1 MINIFHTIWYFFKPY
16 KVHLL
21 ILCVLSLL
29 VGVLEAA
36 NVAAVYPILSEAFD
50 TAGQDSF
57 VLSLIFDAA
66 KLLPIDD
73 PFISNCVIFLIIAA
87 LAFLANIA
95 AINFRVRLGT
105 RLVEE
110 NQRLLF
116 NNLMR
121 ADYEYFVAHKQGD
134 LIYNTASAPVSL
146 STVIN
151 VASQLI
157 GLAILIISIV
167 ILLFSISW
175 QGTLAVL
182 FIGVIY
188 YFFIRYLGRA
198 ISYRAGK
205 GEVEAS
211 REGTV
216 ILNEAITGIK
226 QIKAFAAVDSWIER
240 FGRIM
245 KERWYHSRRRTIW
258 QQVPAPIL
266 MLLLYLVVGIIAL
279 VIKLLAPGNF
289 MDLIPVFGTF
299 AFAMF
304 RLFPI
309 IGSISGLTM
318 QVIGV
323 LPNVEI
329 MNAMRNELS
338 SAVPDAGK
346 DFPSLNSE
354 IRFEKVS
361 FGYQGRSKS
370 LEDITF
376 TVNKGEMTAIVGRSG
391 IGKTTIVNLVLGLYQ
406 PDKGEVTVDGVNLSE
421 YRVSTWLEKVG
432 FVDQDTFITNDTIR
446 NNITFRSE
454 KYTDEEIVEAA
465 EFADAH
471 GFISE
476 LPDGYNTLVGD
487 KGLKLS
493 AGQRQRIAV
502 ARAMIRKPQVL
513 IFDEATNALDNISEA
528 AVQRA
533 INEISKE
540 HTVIVIAHRLSSVI
554 NADKIIVLGDRKVIE
569 QGTHEELLEK
579 KGLYWELYNT
589 DAE

>member
-1 MINIFHTIWYFFKPY
+1 MTNIISMIWSFFSPHKWH
-16 KVHLL
+16 VLV
-21 ILCVLSLL
+21 LCVLSLL

-50 TAGQDSF
+50 TGAQDSF

-66 KLLPIDD
+66 KLLSIED
-73 PFISNCVIFLIIAA
+73 PFISYGVLFLIIAV

-110 NQRLLF
+110 NQKSLF
-116 NNLMR
+116 DKLMK
-121 ADYEYFVAHKQGD
+121 ADYQYFVEHKQGE
-134 LIYNTASAPVSL
+134 LIYNTASAPVAL

-157 GLAILIISIV
+157 GLAILIISII

-211 REGTV
+211 REGAV
-216 ILNEAITGIK
+216 ILNEAITGVK
-226 QIKAFAAVDSWIER
+226 QIKAFAAVDSWVNR
-240 FGRIM
+240 FNRIM
-245 KERWYHSRRRTIW
+245 KERWYHFRKRTVW
-258 QQVPAPIL
+258 QQVPTPIL
-266 MLLLYLVVGIIAL
+266 MLVLYLVVGTIAL

-289 MDLIPVFGTF
+289 MDLIPAFGTF
-299 AFAMF
+299 AFALF
-304 RLFPI
+304 RLFPV
-309 IGSISGLTM
+309 IGNISNMTM

-329 MNAMRNELS
+329 MNTMKDELS
-338 SAVPDAGK
+338 ADVPDAGK
-346 DFPSLNSE
+346 DFSTLNSN
-354 IRFEKVS
+354 IQFENVS
-361 FGYQGRSKS
+361 FGYKERSRS

-376 TVNKGEMTAIVGRSG
+376 TINKGEMTAIVGRSG
-391 IGKTTIVNLVLGLYQ
+391 IGKTTIVNLILGLYQ
-406 PDKGEVTVDGVNLSE
+406 PDKGEVTVDGVNLGE
-421 YRVSTWLEKVG
+421 YKLSTWLEKVG
-432 FVDQDTFITNDTIR
+432 FVDQDTFIINDTVK
-446 NNITFRSE
+446 NNITFRTNEYSE
-454 KYTDEEIVEAA
+454 EQIIKAA
-465 EFADAH
+465 QFADAH
-471 GFISE
+471 DFITE

-502 ARAMIRKPQVL
+502 ARAVIREPEL
-513 IFDEATNALDNISEA
+513 FIFDEATNALDNISEA

-533 INEISKE
+533 IEQISE
-540 HTVIVIAHRLSSVI
+540 NRTVIVIAHRLSTIISV
-554 NADKIIVLGDRKVIE
+554 DKIIVLGDKKVIE
-569 QGTHEELLEK
+569 QGTHEELIEK
-579 KGLYWELYNT
+579 KGKYWELYRNQT
-589 DAE
+589 N

>member
-1 MINIFHTIWYFFKPY
+1 MFFCPHKWH
-16 KVHLL
+16 VLV
-21 ILCVLSLL
+21 LCVLSLL

-50 TAGQDSF
+50 TGAQESF
-57 VLSLIFDAA
+57 VLSLMFDAA
-66 KLLPIDD
+66 GILPIDD
-73 PFISNCVIFLIIAA
+73 PFIAYGVLFLVIAV

-110 NQRLLF
+110 NQKSIF
-116 NNLMR
+116 NRLMR
-121 ADYEYFVAHKQGD
+121 ADYQYFVEHKQGD

-157 GLAILIISIV
+157 GLAILIISIMV
-167 ILLFSISW
+167 LLFSISW

-182 FIGVIY
+182 FVGVIY
-188 YFFIRYLGRA
+188 YYFIRYLGRA
-198 ISYRAGK
+198 VSYRAGK
-205 GEVEAS
+205 GEVEAT

-216 ILNEAITGIK
+216 ILNEAITGVK
-226 QIKAFAAVDSWIER
+226 QIKAFAAVDGWIDR
-240 FGRIM
+240 FNRIM
-245 KERWYHSRRRTIW
+245 KERWYHFRKRTVW

-266 MLLLYLVVGIIAL
+266 MLVLYLVVGIIAIA
-279 VIKLLAPGNF
+279 IKLLAPGDF

-309 IGSISGLTM
+309 IGNISNMTM

-338 SAVPDAGK
+338 AGVPDAGK
-346 DFPSLNSE
+346 DFPALNSE

-361 FGYQGRSKS
+361 FGYKGRSRS

-376 TVNKGEMTAIVGRSG
+376 AIRKGEMTAIVGRSG

-406 PDKGEVTVDGVNLSE
+406 PDKGEITVDGVDLGEYKLS
-421 YRVSTWLEKVG
+421 SWLEKVG

-446 NNITFRSE
+446 NNITFRSNS
-454 KYTDEEIVEAA
+454 YSGEEIVEAA
-465 EFADAH
+465 RFADAH
-471 GFISE
+471 DFITE
-476 LPDGYNTLVGD
+476 MPDGYDTLVGD

-502 ARAMIRKPQVL
+502 ARAVIRKPELL

-533 INEISKE
+533 IEQISQNK
-540 HTVIVIAHRLSSVI
+540 TVIVIAHRLSTVI
-554 NADKIIVLGDRKVIE
+554 GADKIIVLGDRKVLE
-569 QGTHEELLEK
+569 QGTHQELLDK
-579 KGLYWELYNT
+579 KGMYWELYRSQV
-589 DAE
+589 DDR